1 MRFEELKKN
10 LVQKIEYVYVLSGID
25 EYLLDSAYKLIV
37 KYSQIDIPDL
47 NLIKYGEGIIDFD
60 DVIRSLNTLPV
71 FCNKKIVYLDL
82 KSTKKSDIKNI
93 NALNDYL
100 KCPNNS
106 SVLIIN
112 IGSNSDVF
120 TINNPNIIQVD
131 CSRLPYNIVEL
142 KIKNMLEKY
151 SKEIE
156 EDAIEILYNL
166 TLGDLQK
173 ISMEINKLIAFVGE
187 NKKIQVNDIR
197 EIVTPSLEYQVFE
210 LTDAL
215 AKKDSSKVFSII
227 NDMKSKKDEYKT
239 LPSIIFSHFR
249 RLFMVALNQD
259 RKQVELSKLLNVKE
273 YAVKMSIQ
281 QVNLFSKSSLKK
293 INELCNKVDYDLKQ
307 SNISLDNAIN
317 LIVLTILNL

>member
-100 KCPNNS
+100 NCPNNS

-120 TINNPNIIQVD
+120 TLNNPNIIQVD
-131 CSRLPYNIVEL
+131 CSRLPYNIVKL

-187 NKKIQVNDIR
+187 NKKIQVKDIR

-259 RKQVELSKLLNVKE
+259 RNKVELSKLLNVKE

>member
-131 CSRLPYNIVEL
+131 CSRLPYNIVKL

-259 RKQVELSKLLNVKE
+259 RNKVELSKLLNVKE

>member
-120 TINNPNIIQVD
+120 TLNNPNIIQVD
-131 CSRLPYNIVEL
+131 CSRLPYNIVKL

-173 ISMEINKLIAFVGE
+173 ISMEINKLISFVGE
-187 NKKIQVNDIR
+187 NKKIQVKDIR

-259 RKQVELSKLLNVKE
+259 RNKVELSKLLNVKE